1 MKATAIRPALARADY
16 AQLALYAP
24 DRVPVRVDLS
34 DNTNRWGMPPAAA
47 RVLRE
52 AGGGASS
59 FTRYPDPYAES
70 LKDAIAAYTGAE
82 PDRIVTGC
90 GSDDVLDS
98 AVRAFSLA
106 GERLATCDPT
116 FVMVP
121 TLATVNGLECARVP
135 FGGGSDFAVDADA
148 LLETG
153 ARITYICSPNNPTG
167 TTAARD
173 TIARLADECS
183 GLLIVDEAYIEFTD
197 TNGCIE
203 LARTR
208 PNVLVVRTMSKAFG
222 LAGLRVGY
230 GIGAP
235 ELVREVEKSRG
246 PFKVSA
252 LGSLATQA
260 VLRED
265 LSWMRLH
272 ARLARE
278 ARTALAGELA
288 RRGITVLPSAA
299 NFVLACLLNA
309 SVIAAHMRE
318 RGVAVRSFTR
328 LPGIGDALRI
338 TVAPMEEMSAALTA
352 LDSARAACA

>member
-1 MKATAIRPALARADY
+1 MRATAIRPALARADY

-24 DRVPVRVDLS
+24 DRTPVRVDLS

-52 AGGGASS
+52 AAASS
-59 FTRYPDPYAES
+59 FTRYPDAYAES
-70 LKDAIAAYTGAE
+70 LKDAIAAYTGAD

-98 AVRAFSLA
+98 AVRAFSLP
-106 GERLATCDPT
+106 GGRLATSDPT

-121 TLATVNGLECARVP
+121 VLATVNGLACARVP
-135 FGGGSDFAVDADA
+135 FGSDFAVDADD
-148 LLETG
+148 LLDTG
-153 ARITYICSPNNPTG
+153 ARITYVCSPNNPTG

-173 TIARLADECS
+173 TITRLADECS

-197 TNGCIE
+197 ADGCIE

-252 LGSLATQA
+252 LGSLAAQA
-260 VLRED
+260 ALRED

-278 ARTALAGELA
+278 ARTALTAELA
-288 RRGITVLPSAA
+288 RRDIMVLPSAA
-299 NFVLACLLNA
+299 NFVLARLPNA
-309 SVIAAHMRE
+309 FVIAQHMRE
-318 RGVAVRSFTR
+318 RGVAVRSFTQ
-328 LPGIGDALRI
+328 LPRIGDALRI
-338 TVAPMEEMSAALTA
+338 TVAPSDEMSAAVAA
-352 LDSARAACA
+352 LDAARVACA

>member
-16 AQLALYAP
+16 AQLALYTP
-24 DRVPVRVDLS
+24 DRAPVRVDLS
-34 DNTNRWGMPPAAA
+34 DNTNRWGIPPAAA

-52 AGGGASS
+52 AGASS
-59 FTRYPDPYAES
+59 FTRYPDPYGES
-70 LKDAIAAYTGAE
+70 LKEAIAVYTGAE

-98 AVRAFSLA
+98 AVRAFSVA

-121 TLATVNGLECARVP
+121 TLAIVNGLACARVP
-135 FGGGSDFAVDADA
+135 FGSDFAVDADA
-148 LLETG
+148 LLDTS

-173 TIARLADECS
+173 TIARLADACS
-183 GLLIVDEAYIEFTD
+183 GLLIVDEAYIEFTGTD
-197 TNGCIE
+197 GCIE

-252 LGSLATQA
+252 LGSLAAQA

-299 NFVLACLLNA
+299 NFVLACLPNA

-318 RGVAVRSFTR
+318 RGVAVRSFTQ

-338 TVAPMEEMSAALTA
+338 TVAPTDEMSAALAA
-352 LDSARAACA
+352 LDAAREEVACA